1 MNNSNL
7 DQLLEHYQIKIDFYK
22 DQLSKVQNSINKSL
36 LQDNLNAV
44 VSGYIALNK
53 LKQLESISSS
63 DHLGIVDKVK
73 AVNKVYA
80 SQLM

>member
-7 DQLLEHYQIKIDFYK
+7 DQLQEHYQTKIDFYK
-22 DQLSKVQNSINKSL
+22 EQLSKVQNSINKSL
-36 LQDNLNAV
+36 LQDRLNAA

-53 LKQLESISSS
+53 LKQLESISSN
-63 DHLGIVDKVK
+63 DHLGIVEKVK